1 MTRIMLI
8 GLLMALL
15 CGSVGFAE
23 PEEGVIGEH
32 QKKAMEIQMRRQ
44 EMEIEAQETELNF
57 KRQMQELE
65 LEQRRAEIERAKVGA
80 HSNMRPHRKYK
91 GVLLVLWLVVHV
103 LATIL
108 LYRDLQ
114 QTKASGLWIPIV
126 LLAGLF
132 GLLVYAL
139 MRMGDMCRMKH
150 EQTE

>member
-1 MTRIMLI
+1 MKRFLLI

-23 PEEGVIGEH
+23 SEEGVIGEH

-44 EMEIEAQETELNF
+44 EMEIEAQEAEMDF
-57 KRQMQELE
+57 RRQMHELE
-65 LEQRRAEIERAKVGA
+65 LEQRRAEIKRPKHRGD
-80 HSNMRPHRKYK
+80 HCRHPHRKCK
-91 GVLLVLWLVVHV
+91 GVFLILCLVVHL
-103 LATIL
+103 LATIV
-108 LYRDLQ
+108 LYKDLQ

-126 LLAGLF
+126 LIAGLF

>member
-23 PEEGVIGEH
+23 PVEGVIGEH

-44 EMEIEAQETELNF
+44 EMEIEAQEAEMDF
-57 KRQMQELE
+57 SRQMQEFE
-65 LEQRRAEIERAKVGA
+65 LDQRRAEIERPKVGA
-80 HSNMRPHRKYK
+80 HGYRNPHRKCK
-91 GVLLVLWLVVHV
+91 GVFLLLCLFVHV

-108 LYRDLQ
+108 LYKDLQ

-126 LLAGLF
+126 LIAGLF

-150 EQTE
+150 EQTA